1 MAWRKHTSQVRGLAE
16 GLIKIGALQFGT
28 FALPDGSESSYYI
41 DLGGLPSYPGVYRLV
56 VDTMASLV
64 NSKVPKAD
72 AICGIPVTGLTI
84 ASPVAVALG
93 KPLLYTRV
101 ARQAGERVVE
111 GGVRPDWNVVV
122 LDDLATTGKTISS
135 TARAV
140 EQEGGEVKSAV
151 VLIDRLEGAREAL
164 SKKGIT
170 LHSFTDTMEL
180 ADTLYSMELITE
192 ANLKSITKSVGS
204 RSLSRP

>member
-1 MAWRKHTSQVRGLAE
+1 MAWRKHAERIRGLAE
-16 GLIKIGALQFGT
+16 GLVKIGALQFGT
-28 FALPDGSESSYYI
+28 FALPDGSESSYLI
-41 DLGGLPSYPGVYRLV
+41 SLRGLPSYPGVYRLV

-64 NSKVPKAD
+64 NSKASKAD
-72 AICGIPVTGLTI
+72 AICGVPVTGLTI

-93 KPLLYTRV
+93 KPLLYTRM
-101 ARQAGERVVE
+101 AKAGEIVVE
-111 GGVRPDWNVVV
+111 GEVRPDWSVVV

-151 VLIDRLEGAREAL
+151 VLIDRLEGAREVL
-164 SKKGIT
+164 SKKGIA
-170 LHSFTDTMEL
+170 LHSFTDMMEL

-192 ANLKSITKSVGS
+192 ADLKSITRSVGG